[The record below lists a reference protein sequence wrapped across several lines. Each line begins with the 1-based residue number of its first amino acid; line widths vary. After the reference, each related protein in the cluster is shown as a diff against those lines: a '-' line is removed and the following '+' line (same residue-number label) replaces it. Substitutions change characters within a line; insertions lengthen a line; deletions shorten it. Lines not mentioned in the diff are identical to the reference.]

1 MCTIVSRIGTPTY
14 EIPKYLVKI
23 TQPTLNKNQR
33 KIKNIGEFV
42 NERKTWKKSPTDIQ
56 VSYDV
61 VNLYPTVP
69 LDIAVSVIVE
79 YLKNDFNN
87 VKRRTK
93 LTLINIHQLIELC
106 VSECYFLYNNIIWK
120 SYNSGPI
127 GLSIILSE
135 CYLER
140 LEEKSI
146 A

>member
-1 MCTIVSRIGTPTY
+1 MCTIVSTIGTPTY
-14 EIPKYLVKI
+14 EFPKYLVKI